1 MNDDIQN
8 PGSALGEAIGA
19 EMEKALNTFLEKLVE
34 SVGFH
39 FISKGIKNKT
49 GRYKKL
55 LMFDSFGTAYNI
67 DSVIANQAMQ
77 PIILFESK
85 YIRYK
90 KHNRDKGSWLCTAH
104 PAVRRRY
111 ASIRSSIAVLAGNW
125 SSSSIAMMQSYD
137 INIFLIPFAR
147 ICELLLFHG
156 INFNWAEKDRLTAI
170 DSWNRYI
177 LLSPSEK
184 QNIGIEMVR
193 TVEDELEQIILTTL
207 DDSIER
213 EIDRVLIELHSNI
226 GEVKVHEFSSV
237 SEAIDF
243 LNTDELKE
251 IFITTDSV
259 TLFDPAPV
267 FNDDLPSESYSAQ
280 LDLFNLPSADNDDS

>member
-1 MNDDIQN
+1 M
-8 PGSALGEAIGA
+8 
-19 EMEKALNTFLEKLVE
+19 
-34 SVGFH
+34 
-39 FISKGIKNKT
+39 
-49 GRYKKL
+49 
-55 LMFDSFGTAYNI
+55 
-67 DSVIANQAMQ
+67 
-77 PIILFESK
+77 
-85 YIRYK
+85 
-90 KHNRDKGSWLCTAH
+90 CTAH